1 VSVPQEWRARGDL
14 NPRSPAPQA
23 SVLILTRP
31 RAQNTG
37 LRRIESIKGKIVTT
51 LIKLK
56 NRGLAEGT
64 LRNISFNLKH
74 LAKHSDLDNPES
86 VKEYIAKKD
95 CANSQK
101 MNLVKSYNYYAAVN
115 GIQWIK
121 PYYRH
126 ERKLPKIPTTE
137 QIKKLIASASPR
149 YATILKI
156 LSETGIMPHELSKI
170 SLRDI
175 DLERGSLNVQ
185 GCKGH
190 NSRVFKLKAEMVAML
205 RTYLVKNP
213 KQYPFPYSKW
223 ICKCYR
229 EHRNRIAEKLN
240 DSSLRTIRLYD
251 FRHYYAT
258 MLYHGTKDILLVK
271 QQLGHKK
278 LETTLIYTQLV
289 NFNEEDEFY
298 SATAKTIEKAKKL
311 IETGFEYVTE
321 IDGVKLFRKRK

>member
-1 VSVPQEWRARGDL
+1 
-14 NPRSPAPQA
+14 
-23 SVLILTRP
+23 
-31 RAQNTG
+31 
-37 LRRIESIKGKIVTT
+37 VTT

-56 NRGLAEGT
+56 NRGLADGT

-74 LAKHSDLDNPES
+74 LAKHSNLDNPES
-86 VKEYIAKKD
+86 VKEYIAKKN

-101 MNLVKSYNYYAAVN
+101 MNLVKSYNYYAVVN

-121 PYYRH
+121 PYYTH
-126 ERKLPKIPTTE
+126 ERKLLKIPTTE

-156 LSETGIMPHELSKI
+156 LSETGIMPHELSRI

-175 DLERGSLNVQ
+175 DLERGLLNVQ
-185 GCKGH
+185 GYKGH
-190 NSRVFKLKAEMVAML
+190 NSRAFKLKDETVAML

-213 KQYPFPYSKW
+213 KQFPFPSSKW

-240 DSSLRTIRLYD
+240 ASSLRTIRLYD

-258 MLYHGTKDILLVK
+258 MLYHRAKDILLVK

-289 NFNEEDEFY
+289 NFNEEDGFY
-298 SATAKTIEKAKKL
+298 SATAETIEKACKL
-311 IETGFEYVTE
+311 VETGFEYVTE

>member
-1 VSVPQEWRARGDL
+1 M
-14 NPRSPAPQA
+14 NPGSPAPQA

-37 LRRIESIKGKIVTT
+37 LRCFESIKGKIVTT

-74 LAKHSDLDNPES
+74 LAKHSNLDNPES
-86 VKEYIAKKD
+86 VKEYIAKKN

-101 MNLVKSYNYYAAVN
+101 TNLAKAYNYYAVAN

-156 LSETGIMPHELSKI
+156 LSETGIMPHELSRI

-175 DLERGSLNVQ
+175 DLERGLLNVQ
-185 GCKGH
+185 GYKGH
-190 NSRVFKLKAEMVAML
+190 NSRVFKLKDETVAML

-213 KQYPFPYSKW
+213 KQFPFPSSKW

-240 DSSLRTIRLYD
+240 ASSLRTIRLYD

-258 MLYHGTKDILLVK
+258 MLYHRTKDILLVK

-298 SATAKTIEKAKKL
+298 SATAKTLEEAKKL
-311 IETGFEYVTE
+311 VETGFEYVTE
-321 IDGVKLFRKRK
+321 IDGIKLFRKRK